1 MSSQDIMLLIYP
13 VISSHEDLVSDSFKH
28 VYNLFLIKTDDVR
41 VYNLI
46 KRIRELNSPKEES
59 ILTILCQKGVMV

>member
-1 MSSQDIMLLIYP
+1 MLLIYP
-13 VISSHEDLVSDSFKH
+13 VISSREDLVSASFKH